1 MLKKSIYAK
10 ENFNIVKLK
19 VVINEKILNK
29 LLKEIDEYYNY
40 EKKACEFY
48 GSFPPEF
55 NETGKAI
62 EIINVKRIDEGQ
74 SDITI
79 PRLYRF
85 EYFEFEPVGLSK
97 LVREILICNN
107 NIELSGLIG
116 KLLNYRTCNEE
127 ENDLLQKILLCFS
140 FSETKGILDFKRI
153 ILDREYK
160 LDLSN
165 VDPYYIDENTISK
178 RIDDLPFVK
187 TLD

>member
-40 EKKACEFY
+40 ERKICECY
-48 GSFPPEF
+48 GSFPPKF
-55 NETGKAI
+55 KTNEKTI
-62 EIINVKRIDEGQ
+62 EITNVKRIDRGER
-74 SDITI
+74 DITT
-79 PRLYRF
+79 PKLYKF
-85 EYFEFEPVGLSK
+85 DYFEFNPVGLSK
-97 LVREILICNN
+97 LVREILLCSNN
-107 NIELSGLIG
+107 MELSHLVGQ
-116 KLLNYRTCNEE
+116 LLNYRVHDEE
-127 ENDLLQKILLCFS
+127 ENDLLQKVLLCFS
-140 FSETKGILDFKRI
+140 FSETKGLFDFKRI
-153 ILDREYK
+153 ILNREYK